1 MCNEV
6 TEFALLFS
14 VLRCFDGL
22 GCYGMT
28 VLMLIMVTK
37 TSKQ

>member
-1 MCNEV
+1 VCNKV
-6 TEFALLFS
+6 TELALLLS
-14 VLRCFDGL
+14 VLKNFDGL